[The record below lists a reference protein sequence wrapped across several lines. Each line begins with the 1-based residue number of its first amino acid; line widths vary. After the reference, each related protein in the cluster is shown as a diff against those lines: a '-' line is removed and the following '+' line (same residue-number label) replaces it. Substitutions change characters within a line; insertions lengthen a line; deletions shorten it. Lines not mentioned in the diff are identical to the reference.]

1 MLGLPTDFNVR
12 VQTYL
17 ATFLALQAMSWI
29 SHFASWAAGD
39 PFISFVVNAVVT
51 IPASIGA
58 SFLII
63 IIVRARKL
71 VDYVGK
77 LAEDE
82 QNSLGVKGVVMQS
95 NADAASFPE
104 NPKIVGPNSA
114 DAL

>member
-1 MLGLPTDFNVR
+1 MLGLPNDFNVR

-17 ATFLALQAMSWI
+17 ATL
-29 SHFASWAAGD
+29 FATQITSWAGVYIAWASSD
-39 PFISFVVNAVVT
+39 VLFSLIVNAIVS
-51 IPASIGA
+51 IPASIAA
-58 SFLII
+58 SILII

-95 NADAASFPE
+95 NTEAASFPDS
-104 NPKIVGPNSA
+104 PKIVGPNSA